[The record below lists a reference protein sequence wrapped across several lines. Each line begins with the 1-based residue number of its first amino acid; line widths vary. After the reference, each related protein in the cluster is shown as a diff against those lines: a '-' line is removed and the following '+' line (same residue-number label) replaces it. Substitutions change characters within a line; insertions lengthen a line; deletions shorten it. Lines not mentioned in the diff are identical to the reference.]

1 MQTRM
6 SDQRLQKEALQEHS
20 QYPVVLLSWLRSAWF
35 GYAASLLLVGAVVLF
50 DKTYDYIS
58 SISMFDCVP
67 FGLVSVLVA
76 LLWGLLPALFPLAIV
91 LIPIAI
97 YLAPAPF

>member
-1 MQTRM
+1 MQTRT
-6 SDQRLQKEALQEHS
+6 SDQRLQKESLKEALQEHS

-58 SISMFDCVP
+58 SISMFECVP

-76 LLWGLLPALFPLAIV
+76 LLWGLRPALLSMGIGLIAMAI
-91 LIPIAI
+91 
-97 YLAPAPF
+97 